1 MKKSK
6 NWMKYICYFIIGFL
20 IYTILASITQID
32 MLKELKMEIDIK
44 TVVLHT
50 MKSGI
55 VLYTIIYFLILVSN
69 ILYNLRLIKK
79 LNEESAKIR
88 KVGTEKILKER
99 RSITMKKK
107 VFICGLVIVL
117 IALVVFSINLT
128 RKVIIIDKYNDAVAE
143 REKLTNYY
151 AKTVNNGGNTRE
163 IFKKDNTKLLKT
175 ISPSG
180 EIRIMYLDDEV
191 FLILNES
198 TRTVYKTENSE
209 GQLVPGFSGSD
220 SYFTLHEG
228 RRDSIWEKIKLAFE
242 TKITTDEVNSKECY
256 RLYIKDDLQAYINK
270 EDFVAIRT
278 INGDTYQPQD
288 VVEYSFNTVTD
299 EEVAKPDINGYTIEE
314 D

>member
-20 IYTILASITQID
+20 IYTILSSITQID

-79 LNEESAKIR
+79 LNEESAKII

-228 RRDSIWEKIKLAFE
+228 RRDSIWEKIKLALE

-299 EEVAKPDINGYTIEE
+299 EYVAKPDINGYTIQE

>member
-163 IFKKDNTKLLKT
+163 IFKKDNIKLLKT

-209 GQLVPGFSGSD
+209 GQLVPGFSG
-220 SYFTLHEG
+220 L
-228 RRDSIWEKIKLAFE
+228 E

>member
-1 MKKSK
+1 
-6 NWMKYICYFIIGFL
+6 
-20 IYTILASITQID
+20 
-32 MLKELKMEIDIK
+32 
-44 TVVLHT
+44 
-50 MKSGI
+50 
-55 VLYTIIYFLILVSN
+55 
-69 ILYNLRLIKK
+69 
-79 LNEESAKIR
+79 
-88 KVGTEKILKER
+88 
-99 RSITMKKK
+99 MKKK

>member
-55 VLYTIIYFLILVSN
+55 VLYTIIYFLIIVSN

-228 RRDSIWEKIKLAFE
+228 RRDSIWEKIKLALE

-270 EDFVAIRT
+270 EDFVEGI
-278 INGDTYQPQD
+278 I
-288 VVEYSFNTVTD
+288 
-299 EEVAKPDINGYTIEE
+299 
-314 D
+314 

>member
-228 RRDSIWEKIKLAFE
+228 RRDSIWEKIKLALE

>member
-1 MKKSK
+1 
-6 NWMKYICYFIIGFL
+6 
-20 IYTILASITQID
+20 
-32 MLKELKMEIDIK
+32 
-44 TVVLHT
+44 
-50 MKSGI
+50 
-55 VLYTIIYFLILVSN
+55 
-69 ILYNLRLIKK
+69 
-79 LNEESAKIR
+79 
-88 KVGTEKILKER
+88 
-99 RSITMKKK
+99 MKKK

-228 RRDSIWEKIKLAFE
+228 RRDSIWEKIKLALE

-299 EEVAKPDINGYTIEE
+299 EEVAKPDINGYTIQE

>member
-88 KVGTEKILKER
+88 KVDTEKILKER

-228 RRDSIWEKIKLAFE
+228 RRDSIWEKIKLALE